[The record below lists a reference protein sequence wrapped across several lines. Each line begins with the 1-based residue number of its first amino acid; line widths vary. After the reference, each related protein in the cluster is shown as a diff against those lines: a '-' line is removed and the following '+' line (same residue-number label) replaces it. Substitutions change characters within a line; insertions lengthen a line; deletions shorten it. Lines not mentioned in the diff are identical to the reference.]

1 MYNALYALQQIRVT
15 RLTGV
20 LKCSKYAEQTQFNM
34 YNALYALQQIRV
46 TRLTGVLKCSKYAE
60 HEVINVLS
68 FPSNT
73 RKINKETT
81 FTYDNIMVIKIQN

>member
-20 LKCSKYAEQTQFNM
+20 LKCSKH
-34 YNALYALQQIRV
+34 
-46 TRLTGVLKCSKYAE
+46 AE
-60 HEVINVLS
+60 HEVINVLN

-81 FTYDNIMVIKIQN
+81 VTYDNNMVIKIQN